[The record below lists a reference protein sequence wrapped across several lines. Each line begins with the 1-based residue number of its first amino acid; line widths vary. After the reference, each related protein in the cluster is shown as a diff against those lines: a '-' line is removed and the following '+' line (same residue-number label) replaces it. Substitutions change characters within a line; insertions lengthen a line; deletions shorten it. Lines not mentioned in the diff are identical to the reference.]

1 METPPIHAVP
11 SSAARALP
19 FAGAARV
26 VSMLSLC
33 AACYH
38 AGRWTRGLEF
48 RAESAPA
55 SAAVAP
61 TQASV
66 SLAAEVSENPAAGGP
81 AGETGDTIT
90 PLNVRDPSALVMPP
104 AGITYDSPRIVPG
117 APNLLPPP
125 AAPDFPPARLLP
137 RKRIEAKPDLRS

>member
-1 METPPIHAVP
+1 
-11 SSAARALP
+11 
-19 FAGAARV
+19 
-26 VSMLSLC
+26 MLSLC

-38 AGRWTRGLEF
+38 LGRWTRGLE
-48 RAESAPA
+48 AASESTP
-55 SAAVAP
+55 AAVAP
-61 TQASV
+61 PRASIA
-66 SLAAEVSENPAAGGP
+66 LPAEIAENPAAGHP

-104 AGITYDSPRIVPG
+104 AGITYDSPRIVRG

-125 AAPDFPPARLLP
+125 AAPEFPPARLFP